1 MPVDVTH
8 QEDEAGGSPSVR
20 SRSGRVPIPE
30 AGYVIRWSQ
39 RAGFSPSGD
48 NLGGPSE
55 VLSVPVAV
63 RTPPATGTGRWRRLR
78 RMPPCRGR
86 RTARTRCR
94 GRRRPCPAGR
104 SVIGRHHRFKGVT
117 HRAGLAR
124 HLGWIRRSA
133 DTPRA
138 QAVAPTRSG
147 GTGQHVRLDTEPIP
161 SQGPLKL
168 DGKNRSSAPTTT
180 RIGTD
185 GHASKLQTD
194 PKTASASGSGEALPC
209 LALHARIVSTTSGH
223 GVAERFA
230 PSPPGGHR
238 EGRAL
243 RRR

>member
-1 MPVDVTH
+1 MLQLAADLIGDV
-8 QEDEAGGSPSVR
+8 GRPPLIG
-20 SRSGRVPIPE
+20 RSGSCHR
-30 AGYVIRWSQ
+30 
-39 RAGFSPSGD
+39 PSSGTLTD
-48 NLGGPSE
+48 AFAPRPWRRT
-55 VLSVPVAV
+55 SVP
-63 RTPPATGTGRWRRLR
+63 RWAAS
-78 RMPPCRGR
+78 GW
-86 RTARTRCR
+86 
-94 GRRRPCPAGR
+94 
-104 SVIGRHHRFKGVT
+104 VIGRHHRFKGVT

-161 SQGPLKL
+161 GQGPLKL
-168 DGKNRSSAPTTT
+168 DGKNRSFAPTTT

-238 EGRAL
+238 GGQAL